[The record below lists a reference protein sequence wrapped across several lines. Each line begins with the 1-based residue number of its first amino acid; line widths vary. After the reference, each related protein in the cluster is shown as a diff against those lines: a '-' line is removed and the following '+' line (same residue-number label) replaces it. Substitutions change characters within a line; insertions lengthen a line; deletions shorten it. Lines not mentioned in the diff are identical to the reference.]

1 MPSQQLFKETAPTL
15 LPQAMLNNVR
25 IRDTRRLAP
34 KKEGSGVGSKKL
46 RPKKGGVSPF
56 SQLALANGRVLE
68 PSSP

>member
-1 MPSQQLFKETAPTL
+1 
-15 LPQAMLNNVR
+15 MLNNVR